1 MEHRRKILPFYMS
14 YPPPLFW
21 EEEDTAMRDLEYLQ
35 EMYPKEAGRF
45 RRKLERLLDRLDY
58 AGSVIYDE
66 YPDRLTVYKMADD
79 MTAAICREEKEDG
92 REIAAEK
99 LPEIKELVHVL
110 LCHEIYRRRRRRK
123 DGILKF

>member
-1 MEHRRKILPFYMS
+1 
-14 YPPPLFW
+14 
-21 EEEDTAMRDLEYLQ
+21 MRDLEYLQ